1 MEGTGL
7 IFQSMIHVVSG
18 CMFSGKTEELI
29 RLVRRAQ
36 YADLKTIV
44 FKPEVDTRSSSRV
57 KSHVETTWPALN
69 VSSPEEILHV
79 VNGPGEK
86 DRRCDVVGIDEAQF
100 FDVGVVKVVERLVDQ
115 DVKVIV
121 AGLDMDFLGRPFG
134 PMPYLLSMADTV
146 TKLTAVCMKC
156 KTAGATHTQRL
167 IDGEPAGADS
177 PLVLIGSDDSYE
189 ARCRDCH
196 VIG

>member
-1 MEGTGL
+1 M
-7 IFQSMIHVVSG
+7 IFQSMIHVVTG

-29 RLVRRAQ
+29 RLVRRAR
-36 YADLKTIV
+36 YADLKTVV

-57 KSHVETTWPALN
+57 KSHVETTWPAVN
-69 VSSPEEILHV
+69 VSEPEQILHF
-79 VNGPGEK
+79 VNGQSGD

-100 FDVGVVKVVERLVDQ
+100 FNMAIVDVVEQLVRR

-146 TKLTAVCMKC
+146 TKLTAVCMRC
-156 KTAGATHTQRL
+156 KAAGATHTQRL
-167 IDGEPAGADS
+167 IDGKPAGADS
-177 PLVLIGSDDSYE
+177 PLVLIGSADSYE